1 MTHLINHKPPL
12 QHTWG
17 LFPLIL
23 HHFDVL
29 CARLNESWM
38 QGDDKLTSFRES
50 RSYILKEEWNT
61 ESRAEF
67 ISSTWILKNTWKS
80 DVSWILALK
89 SKAKRRSGLPHGW
102 CFLSCVRLRRL
113 PLLYQTR
120 DSGSLVALVTWRHAI
135 FCQDSILNAYMLTVS
150 PRCHSNGRMNHVVNV
165 FIHRACSQG
174 RIEGCVEDERWY
186 S

>member
-1 MTHLINHKPPL
+1 MQSNWDCFRVFRDLFLNWSHIMLKMAQTEHITQQPASLQTARPRPHPLFLSSCTIQAWTLPKMTHLINHKPPL

-80 DVSWILALK
+80 DVSWVLALK
-89 SKAKRRSGLPHGW
+89 SKA
-102 CFLSCVRLRRL
+102 V
-113 PLLYQTR
+113 
-120 DSGSLVALVTWRHAI
+120 
-135 FCQDSILNAYMLTVS
+135 
-150 PRCHSNGRMNHVVNV
+150 
-165 FIHRACSQG
+165 
-174 RIEGCVEDERWY
+174 
-186 S
+186 